1 MMDKTL
7 TDPKNVMEVM
17 TTIWSKKWKFPLPK
31 FLQLTF
37 DGSILK
43 TKYSKKIG
51 LTRQVY
57 NGPRVVKFISAKNS
71 KNFGQK

>member
-37 DGSILK
+37 DGPILK
-43 TKYSKKIG
+43 TEYCKKIE
-51 LTRQVY
+51 LKY
-57 NGPRVVKFISAKNS
+57 IP
-71 KNFGQK
+71 